1 MTRNVSAAS
10 APPNLISESPV
21 VADVVALLRARGG
34 QLGAS
39 EIADFVLDS
48 DSRLPASV
56 AADFIAELV
65 DGDERFRFTADFR
78 VELACDDPATLSLIE
93 SDFVVVDVETTGTR
107 PPDCRVTEVGAY
119 RVRAGQVV
127 DEFTSLINPGVPVPP
142 FISSLTGITNEM
154 VSGAPPFAEI
164 ADAWLR
170 FAQGSILVAHNAG
183 FDMRF
188 LNTEIARLY
197 PARRMANPHLCTV
210 ALSRRLL
217 PGLAS
222 HRLDR
227 LADHFGVRISARHRA
242 HGDALATAHI
252 LVRLLDLL
260 HTHGARTLE
269 DAQKLKIKVRA

>member
-1 MTRNVSAAS
+1 MTRSVSAAS

-34 QLGAS
+34 RLGAS
-39 EIADFVLDS
+39 EVADFVLDS
-48 DSRLPASV
+48 DSSLPPSL
-56 AADFIAELV
+56 AATFLTELV
-65 DGDERFRFTADFR
+65 DGDERFRFTPDHT
-78 VELACDDPATLSLIE
+78 VELACEDPAMLSLIE

-119 RVRAGQVV
+119 RVRDGQVV
-127 DEFTSLINPGVPVPP
+127 DEFTSLVNPGVPVPP

-154 VSGAPPFAEI
+154 VAGAPPFTRI
-164 ADAWLR
+164 ADGWLR
-170 FAQGSILVAHNAG
+170 FAQNSVLVAHNAS

-188 LNTEIARLY
+188 LNSEIARLY

-217 PGLAS
+217 PDLAS

-227 LADHFGVRISARHRA
+227 LADHFGIPISARHRA

-260 HTHGARTLE
+260 HTHGARTLG
-269 DAQKLKIKVRA
+269 DAQNLKIKVRA

>member
-1 MTRNVSAAS
+1 MTRSSFAAC
-10 APPNLISESPV
+10 APPNLISESPI

-34 QLGAS
+34 RLGAS
-39 EIADFVLDS
+39 EVADFVLDS
-48 DSRLPASV
+48 DSSLPASI
-56 AADFIAELV
+56 AATFLAELL
-65 DGDERFRFTADFR
+65 DGDERFRFTVDHAI
-78 VELACDDPATLSLIE
+78 ELTSEDSSTFLLAE

-119 RVRAGQVV
+119 RVRDNRIV
-127 DEFTSLINPGVPVPP
+127 DEFTSLVNPGVPVPP
-142 FISSLTGITNEM
+142 FICSLTGITNEM
-154 VSGAPPFAEI
+154 VAGAPPFAEI
-164 ADAWLR
+164 TDAWLR

-188 LNTEIARLY
+188 LNSEIARLY

-217 PGLAS
+217 PDLAS

-227 LADHFGVRISARHRA
+227 LADHFGVSISARHRA

-260 HTHGARTLE
+260 HTHGARTLD
-269 DAQKLKIKVRA
+269 DAQKLKIKIRA